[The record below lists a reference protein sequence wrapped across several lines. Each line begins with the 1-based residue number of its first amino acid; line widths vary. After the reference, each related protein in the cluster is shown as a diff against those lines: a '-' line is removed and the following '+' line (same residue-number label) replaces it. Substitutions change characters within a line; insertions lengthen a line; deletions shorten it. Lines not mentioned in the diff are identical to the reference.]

1 MLPVA
6 ALVRF
11 PAPTLWLTTICNC
24 TYFQGARCSLPAP
37 VGTALRGTQPYTGQH
52 RHTWIII
59 IIFKRRGEKEK
70 LGPDKVTQLPWGNDS
85 VFLKSTFALLS
96 RKNWLY
102 VWWAQADCKVRFFLF
117 WGSQLCQDSL
127 SPQTNQPTKTDR
139 QKGLAA
145 SLELVRRE

>member
-1 MLPVA
+1 MISKERAFTALPVA

-24 TYFQGARCSLPAP
+24 THFQGARCSLPTP
-37 VGTALRGTQPYTGQH
+37 VGAALSGTQPYTGQH
-52 RHTWIII
+52 THTWIII

-96 RKNWLY
+96 QKNWLY
-102 VWWAQADCKVRFFLF
+102 VWSAQADCKVRFYS
-117 WGSQLCQDSL
+117 GAL
-127 SPQTNQPTKTDR
+127 SCVRTPSPLKPTNQPKQTDKR
-139 QKGLAA
+139 A
-145 SLELVRRE
+145 